1 MRKNTNRADNANTNK
16 FYDNTLGME
25 VCDITNRDA
34 EKNVSAP
41 DDDGKAVTEVLKGKP
56 AAKQDEK
63 NTRRWVVPAVAIF
76 VILAFLSVGIV
87 LFLGK
92 KDKSSENTEDTTG
105 TSPSLAVVD
114 VKTDTKKPG
123 KAATKTTKKTTE
135 ANAKNGVSKR
145 NGNADGLTNH
155 APTEA
160 VTETPIEKPT
170 ETPTE
175 TPTTETTK
183 PTEKPTETTT
193 ETTTEKPTETTTET
207 TTEKPTETTT
217 ETTTEATTECNHNFV
232 AQYKTE
238 KVEVEPAWKE
248 YVEEDRCFCS
258 YCEKDITGNHDHI
271 YTCGEKVWDNDFGE
285 WLWTGA
291 SIIIKPVV
299 VDTIYHDAIYENQ
312 KVLTGY
318 KCSKCGKW
326 K

>member
-1 MRKNTNRADNANTNK
+1 MRKNTNETDNEGTN
-16 FYDNTLGME
+16 
-25 VCDITNRDA
+25 
-34 EKNVSAP
+34 EK
-41 DDDGKAVTEVLKGKP
+41 KGSRK
-56 AAKQDEK
+56 
-63 NTRRWVVPAVAIF
+63 WIILLVIILI
-76 VILAFLSVGIV
+76 ILAFMIAVVILY
-87 LFLGK
+87 LGK
-92 KDKSSENTEDTTG
+92 KGKSYESMEDDSNTTQTFVEM
-105 TSPSLAVVD
+105 D
-114 VKTDTKKPG
+114 VEPGKTDTKKPG
-123 KAATKTTKKTTE
+123 KAVTETTKKTTE
-135 ANAKNGVSKR
+135 ANSKNGISKR
-145 NGNADGLTNH
+145 NSNADGLTDH

-160 VTETPIEKPT
+160 VTETPTEKPT

-175 TPTTETTK
+175 V

-207 TTEKPTETTT
+207 TTEEPTETTT
-217 ETTTEATTECNHNFV
+217 ETTTEATTECSHNFV

-258 YCEKDITGNHDHI
+258 YCEKDITGNHDHVA
-271 YTCGEKVWDNDFGE
+271 TCGVQKWSETQGCYV
-285 WLWTGA
+285 WTGA

>member
-1 MRKNTNRADNANTNK
+1 MRKNTNETDNAETNK
-16 FYDNTLGME
+16 S
-25 VCDITNRDA
+25 I
-34 EKNVSAP
+34 
-41 DDDGKAVTEVLKGKP
+41 
-56 AAKQDEK
+56 
-63 NTRRWVVPAVAIF
+63 RRWVILAIIVF
-76 VILAFLSVGIV
+76 IILAFLSVGIV
-87 LFLGK
+87 LSLGK

-123 KAATKTTKKTTE
+123 KAVTETTKKTTE
-135 ANAKNGVSKR
+135 ANSKNGISKR
-145 NGNADGLTNH
+145 NGNAAGLTDN
-155 APTEA
+155 APTETP
-160 VTETPIEKPT
+160 TEIPTEKPT

-217 ETTTEATTECNHNFV
+217 ETTTEATTECSHNWT

-258 YCEKDITGNHDHI
+258 YCGADITGNEEHVD
-271 YTCGEKVWDNDFGE
+271 TCGVQKWSETQGCYV
-285 WLWTGA
+285 WTGA

-299 VDTIYHDAIYENQ
+299 VNTIYHDAIYENQ

-318 KCSKCGKW
+318 KCSKCGAW

>member
-1 MRKNTNRADNANTNK
+1 MRKNTNETDNAETNK
-16 FYDNTLGME
+16 S
-25 VCDITNRDA
+25 I
-34 EKNVSAP
+34 
-41 DDDGKAVTEVLKGKP
+41 
-56 AAKQDEK
+56 
-63 NTRRWVVPAVAIF
+63 RRWVILAIIVF
-76 VILAFLSVGIV
+76 IILAFLSVGIV
-87 LFLGK
+87 LSLGK

-123 KAATKTTKKTTE
+123 KAVTETTKKNTE
-135 ANAKNGVSKR
+135 ANSKNGISKR
-145 NGNADGLTNH
+145 NGNAAGLTDN

-160 VTETPIEKPT
+160 VTETPTEKPT

-175 TPTTETTK
+175 VPTETPTEAPTEEPTTETTK
-183 PTEKPTETTT
+183 PT

-217 ETTTEATTECNHNFV
+217 ETTTEATTECSHNFV

-258 YCEKDITGNHDHI
+258 YCEKDITGNHDHVA
-271 YTCGEKVWDNDFGE
+271 TCGVQKWSETQGCYV
-285 WLWTGA
+285 WTGA

-318 KCSKCGKW
+318 KCSKCGVW

>member
-1 MRKNTNRADNANTNK
+1 MRKNTNETDNAETNK
-16 FYDNTLGME
+16 S
-25 VCDITNRDA
+25 I
-34 EKNVSAP
+34 
-41 DDDGKAVTEVLKGKP
+41 
-56 AAKQDEK
+56 
-63 NTRRWVVPAVAIF
+63 RRWVILAIIVF
-76 VILAFLSVGIV
+76 IILAFLSVGIV
-87 LFLGK
+87 LSLGK

-123 KAATKTTKKTTE
+123 KAVTETTKKTTE
-135 ANAKNGVSKR
+135 ANAKNGISKH
-145 NGNADGLTNH
+145 NGNAAGITDHT
-155 APTEA
+155 PTEA
-160 VTETPIEKPT
+160 VTETPTEKPT

-175 TPTTETTK
+175 VPTEKPTETPTEEPTTETTK

-193 ETTTEKPTETTTET
+193 ETT

-248 YVEEDRCFCS
+248 YVEEDHSFCS
-258 YCEKDITGNHDHI
+258 YCEKDITWNEDHVA
-271 YTCGEKVWDNDFGE
+271 TCGEKVYNPDMGWI
-285 WLWTGA
+285 WTGA
-291 SIIIKPVV
+291 SILIKPVV